1 MGAKIQL
8 RATRGTMDITRKA
21 TAGTMQ
27 SSDLLVHV
35 EPADRL
41 EIEVD
46 STVKKQFEH
55 LILAQIERTLARH
68 GVTRGKVRVSDRGA
82 LDYAIDARVET
93 ALRRAAEA

>member
-1 MGAKIQL
+1 MEI
-8 RATRGTMDITRKA
+8 RKRA

-27 SSDLLVHV
+27 SSDLMVQV

-41 EIEVD
+41 EVAIE

-55 LILAQIERTLARH
+55 LIRARIDEVLARH
-68 GVTRGKVRVSDRGA
+68 SVTRGRISVTDRGA
-82 LDYAIDARVET
+82 LDYAIEARVEA

>member
-1 MGAKIQL
+1 MEI
-8 RATRGTMDITRKA
+8 RSKA

-27 SSDLLVHV
+27 SSDLTVQV
-35 EPADRL
+35 EPSDRL
-41 EIEVD
+41 EIQIE

-55 LILAQIERTLARH
+55 LIRARIEATLARH
-68 GVTRGKVRVSDRGA
+68 GVTRALVKVSDRGA